1 MSTNELENDDSVLE
15 FKQLSP
21 EEQRLYLLTKFNTSI
36 NREMPKDQDKYLK
49 NGYNFIYGKEAEK
62 MLSKSISKRQNISEK
77 KKTNVKFNDAI
88 EFSRN

>member
-1 MSTNELENDDSVLE
+1 
-15 FKQLSP
+15 
-21 EEQRLYLLTKFNTSI
+21 
-36 NREMPKDQDKYLK
+36 MPKDQDKYLK

-77 KKTNVKFNDAI
+77 KKTKVKFNDAI

>member
-1 MSTNELENDDSVLE
+1 
-15 FKQLSP
+15 
-21 EEQRLYLLTKFNTSI
+21 
-36 NREMPKDQDKYLK
+36 MPKDQDKYLK
-49 NGYNFIYGKEAEK
+49 NRYNFIYGKEAEK